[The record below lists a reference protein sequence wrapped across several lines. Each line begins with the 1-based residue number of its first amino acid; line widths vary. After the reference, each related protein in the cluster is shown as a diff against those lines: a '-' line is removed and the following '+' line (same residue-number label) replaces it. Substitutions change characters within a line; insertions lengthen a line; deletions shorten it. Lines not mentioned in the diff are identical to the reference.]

1 MSEPGTAV
9 SEEDEDN
16 HMDPR
21 LKGILPAI
29 ASPCNEND
37 TFLEEEFANLVKHL
51 YRAGSHGL
59 YVCGGTGDG
68 YHMRLDE
75 RKRAAQIAV
84 DLSKEYD
91 GTVIVH
97 IGSGNTRDA
106 VELASHAAE
115 VGAHAISSMPPMKR
129 NHRQMKSYYT
139 DIARA
144 AEIPLV
150 IYHNPGYS
158 GFTPSVDQLV
168 ELLDIDG
175 VVGFKFSDYNF
186 CFMKLV
192 MLKRPDKVVFNGFD
206 ECLCPGLLYGAH
218 GGIGLNYNL
227 FPKLFLGIYQ
237 NVVDGNI
244 AHAMELQD
252 RLQPFMDIL
261 LRYGLYESFEYM
273 MRELGLASYIWRR
286 PRINLDKETQQKL
299 MAEAQPLI
307 DGMQRGL

>member
-1 MSEPGTAV
+1 
-9 SEEDEDN
+9 
-16 HMDPR
+16 MDPE

-29 ASPCNEND
+29 ASPCDEND
-37 TFLEEEFANLVKHL
+37 TFLEDKFAELVIHL

-68 YHMRLDE
+68 YNMRLNE
-75 RKRAAQIAV
+75 RKRAAEIAV
-84 DLSKEYD
+84 ELSREFS

-97 IGSGNTRDA
+97 VGSGNTRDA
-106 VELASHAAE
+106 AELARHAAD
-115 VGAHAISSMPPMKR
+115 VGADAISSMPPMKR
-129 NHRQMKSYYT
+129 NQRQMKSYYT
-139 DIARA
+139 DVARA

-158 GFTPSVDQLV
+158 GFTPTVDQLV

-192 MLKRPDKVVFNGFD
+192 MLKRPDKVVLNGFD

-237 NVVDGNI
+237 SVVDGN
-244 AHAMELQD
+244 AGRAMELQD
-252 RLQPFMDIL
+252 RLQPFMDVL
-261 LRYGLYESFEYM
+261 LRYGLYEAFECM
-273 MRELGLASYIWRR
+273 IRELGLAPYIWRR
-286 PRINLDKETQQKL
+286 PRISLDEQTTRKL

-307 DGMQRGL
+307 DGMQEGL